1 MPKTRLSP
9 IPIACFIVVL
19 IFAGLSFYEFPRF
32 ERIEEAVYMLES
44 RLNLKEGRS
53 DQKIIL
59 VEIDDRSINILGSW
73 PWPRRLLAEMVDL
86 LRRGGASLISLNVPL
101 TEKQVDGSLEEL
113 KKFKQKFEAHV
124 LSTKDAGAAWIR
136 EDLGRMEEIADGDR
150 QLVNAIRQHGNV
162 ILPVM
167 SNLEKGQRGST
178 TSDDLILSRNFLAER
193 NISPELKGRISVGR
207 LFSPFPDLAQ
217 AASGLGYVNSKPRE
231 DANGLDHRLVLSYKG
246 CLLPSLPLR
255 VAIAYMGLQPKQVV
269 VEKRQI
275 KLKARSIPAACG
287 EIRIKFH
294 KRMLFYPKYSFA
306 DLLRAPKLPPLIAGS
321 VVLIGFDF
329 KESEKYKTPLSQ
341 DISDLQMT
349 ACVLENILNGSAI
362 KRPAYLS
369 YVEILAILIIGV
381 FASLFFPRMSQLGRL
396 GATLALVAL
405 AFGTA
410 FALMALTDTW
420 VKTVYIVGCLV
431 TLYLIAS
438 VRQVLTSAW
447 ARMGSVEA
455 DRTLGLAFQK
465 EGLLDLAFEK
475 FRNIPL
481 TDDTKH
487 LLYNLGLGYEEK
499 RMTRRAL
506 TVYKY
511 IRLSGSFKD
520 IDARI
525 QKLKE
530 ADDSLFVPVGPR
542 TEGSTLLE
550 VNAIEKKT
558 KVGRF
563 EILGVLG
570 RGSMGVVLKALDPKL
585 NRLLAIKTLR
595 FSDEF
600 DEDVIEEIKR
610 RFFREAEIAG
620 KLSHPS
626 IVTIHELGED
636 GDLTYLAMEFL
647 DGIDLENFVARD
659 HLLPFFRVLRVVVN
673 VAEALEYAHR
683 ANVIHRDIKPANIM
697 LLKSGE
703 VKVTDFGIAKA
714 ISSSRTKTGVI
725 LGTPNYMSPEQI
737 MGQKIDYRS
746 DIFSLGVL
754 FFQLLTG
761 ELPFQGDNL
770 SSLLYQITQTRHPK
784 LRDFNPKLP
793 AACDQII
800 DKALAKNPDERF
812 KSAGEIARVVRL
824 LATKIEQAIR
834 KRPNQKEATPK
845 LSLNSLGQRLA

>member
-9 IPIACFIVVL
+9 IQIACFVVVL
-19 IFAGLSFYEFPRF
+19 IFAGLSSYEFPRF
-32 ERIEEAVYMLES
+32 EQAEDAVYMMES
-44 RLNLKEGRS
+44 RLNLQERRS
-53 DQKIIL
+53 DQKIVL
-59 VEIDDRSINILGSW
+59 VEIDKRSIDILGSW
-73 PWPRRLLAEMVDL
+73 PWPRQVLAEMVDV
-86 LRRGGASLISLNVPL
+86 LRSGGATLISLNVPL
-101 TEKQVDGSLEEL
+101 MEKQVDGSLEE
-113 KKFKQKFEAHV
+113 FKRFRQKFEAHA
-124 LSTKDAGAAWIR
+124 LSMKGAGASWIG
-136 EDLGRMEEIADGDR
+136 EDLARMEEIADGDQ

-162 ILPVM
+162 ILPM
-167 SNLEKGQRGST
+167 TSSLEKGQRGFATNHDS
-178 TSDDLILSRNFLAER
+178 ILSRDCLSER
-193 NISPELKGRISVGR
+193 NISPEMKERISVGR

-217 AASGLGYVNSKPRE
+217 AASGLGYVNSEPRK
-231 DANGLDHRLVLSYKG
+231 DAIGVDHQSILSYKG

-255 VAIAYMGLQPKQVV
+255 AAIAYMQPRQVV
-269 VEKRQI
+269 VEEQQI
-275 KLKARSIPAACG
+275 KLKARSIPAAYG
-287 EIRIKFH
+287 KIRIRFQKD
-294 KRMLFYPKYSFA
+294 MLSYPRYSFA
-306 DLLRAPKLPPLIAGS
+306 DLLHAPKLPSLLAGS
-321 VVLIGFDF
+321 AALIGFDF
-329 KESEKYKTPLSQ
+329 KEGEKYRIPLSQ

-349 ACVLENILNGSAI
+349 ACVLDSILNGGAV
-362 KRPAYLS
+362 KRPSYLF
-369 YVEILAILIIGV
+369 YVEILAILIMGA
-381 FASLFFPRMSQLGRL
+381 FASLFFPRMGQLGRL
-396 GATLALVAL
+396 GVTLTLAAL

-410 FALMALTDTW
+410 FALMAMMNIW
-420 VKTVYIVGCLV
+420 VKTVYFVGCLV

-438 VRQVLTSAW
+438 LSRAVTSEW
-447 ARMGSVEA
+447 ARRKSAEVNRA
-455 DRTLGLAFQK
+455 VGLAFQK

-506 TVYKY
+506 SVYKY
-511 IRLSGSFKD
+511 VRVCGSFKD
-520 IDARI
+520 IDTRI
-525 QKLKE
+525 QKLKNAE
-530 ADDSLFVPVGPR
+530 DSLFAPIDPE
-542 TEGSTLLE
+542 TKGSAPPE
-550 VNAIEKKT
+550 ENAIEKRT
-558 KVGRF
+558 RVGRF
-563 EILGVLG
+563 DILDVIG

-585 NRLLAIKTLR
+585 NRVLAIKTLR

-600 DEDVIEEIKR
+600 DEDVIEEIKT

-620 KLSHPS
+620 QLSHPS

-647 DGIDLENFVARD
+647 EGIDLENFVTKD
-659 HLLPFFRVLRVVVN
+659 HLLPFFKVLRVVVN
-673 VAEALEYAHR
+673 VAEALEYAHG

-697 LLKSGE
+697 LLKSGG

-770 SSLLYQITQTRHPK
+770 SSLLYQITQTRHPS
-784 LRDFNPKLP
+784 LRDFNPNLP
-793 AACDQII
+793 GTCDQII

-812 KSAGEIARVVRL
+812 KSAGEISRIVRL
-824 LATKIEQAIR
+824 LASKVEQAIR
-834 KRPNQKEATPK
+834 KRTNQKETTPNS
-845 LSLNSLGQRLA
+845 SLNSLKQRLA

>member
-1 MPKTRLSP
+1 MSKTRLSP
-9 IPIACFIVVL
+9 IQIACFVVVL
-19 IFAGLSFYEFPRF
+19 IFAGLSSYEFPRF
-32 ERIEEAVYMLES
+32 ERAEDAVYMLES
-44 RLNLKEGRS
+44 RLNLQEGRS
-53 DQKIIL
+53 DQKIVL
-59 VEIDDRSINILGSW
+59 VEIDERSINILGSW
-73 PWPRRLLAEMVDL
+73 PWPRQVLAEMVDV
-86 LRRGGASLISLNVPL
+86 LRSGGANLISLNVPL
-101 TEKQVDGSLEEL
+101 MEKQVDGSFEEL
-113 KKFKQKFEAHV
+113 KRFRQKFEAHA
-124 LSTKDAGAAWIR
+124 LSMKGAGASWIG
-136 EDLGRMEEIADGDR
+136 EDLARMEEIADGDQ

-167 SNLEKGQRGST
+167 SSLEKGQRGST
-178 TSDDLILSRNFLAER
+178 ANHDSILSRDFLAER
-193 NISPELKGRISVGR
+193 NISPELKERISVGR

-217 AASGLGYVNSKPRE
+217 AASGLGYVNSETRE
-231 DANGLDHRLVLSYKG
+231 DEIGVDHQSVLSYKG
-246 CLLPSLPLR
+246 SLLPSLPLR
-255 VAIAYMGLQPKQVV
+255 AAIAYMGLQPRQVV
-269 VEKRQI
+269 VEKQQI
-275 KLKARSIPAACG
+275 KLGARSVPAACG
-287 EIRIKFH
+287 RIRIKFH
-294 KRMLFYPKYSFA
+294 KDMLSYPRYSFA
-306 DLLRAPKLPPLIAGS
+306 DLLHAPKLPPLIAGS
-321 VVLIGFDF
+321 AALIGFDF

-341 DISDLQMT
+341 DISDLRMT
-349 ACVLENILNGSAI
+349 ACVLDSILNGSAV

-369 YVEILAILIIGV
+369 YIEILAILIIGA
-381 FASLFFPRMSQLGRL
+381 FASLFFPKMGQLGRL
-396 GATLALVAL
+396 GVALTLAAL

-410 FALMALTDTW
+410 FALMAVMNIW
-420 VKTVYIVGCLV
+420 VKTVYFVGCLV

-438 VRQVLTSAW
+438 LSRAVTSEW
-447 ARMGSVEA
+447 ARRGSVEVNRA
-455 DRTLGLAFQK
+455 VGLAFQK

-481 TDDTKH
+481 TDETKH

-506 TVYKY
+506 SVYKY
-511 IRLSGSFKD
+511 VGLYGSFKD

-525 QKLKE
+525 QKLKNAE
-530 ADDSLFVPVGPR
+530 DSLFAPIDPE
-542 TEGSTLLE
+542 TKGSTPPE
-550 VNAIEKKT
+550 EDAIEKRT

-563 EILGVLG
+563 DVLEVIG

-600 DEDVIEEIKR
+600 DEDVIEEIKA

-620 KLSHPS
+620 QLSHPS

-647 DGIDLENFVARD
+647 DGIDLENFVTKD

-683 ANVIHRDIKPANIM
+683 ADVVHRDIKPANIM

-737 MGQKIDYRS
+737 MGQKVDYRS

-784 LRDFNPKLP
+784 LRDFNPNLP
-793 AACDQII
+793 GTCDQII

-812 KSAGEIARVVRL
+812 KSAGEISRIVRL
-824 LATKIEQAIR
+824 LASKVEQAIR
-834 KRPNQKEATPK
+834 KRTNQKEATPK
-845 LSLNSLGQRLA
+845 SSSNSLKQRLA